1 MDGDHALAAQ
11 VIAEMET
18 NPLTTF
24 VSLMLKEEKK
34 QAEDDKKATGAVVDD
49 TQCKR

>member
-1 MDGDHALAAQ
+1 
-11 VIAEMET
+11 MET

-34 QAEDDKKATGAVVDD
+34 QAEDDKKDVKKGAVVDD